1 MFNTSEFIISAVK
14 QEQSPNKQNFNEYV
28 FLGRSNVG
36 KSSLINALCNK
47 KNLARVSANPG
58 KTITLNYYLIDN
70 SFYLVDVPGYGF
82 ANRSKEM
89 TENFGT
95 YIDSYLENNPN
106 LKMCYLLVDTKVGP
120 TSDDVLMYDYLKYMN
135 LPITV
140 IATKA
145 DKVGKTL
152 VARHKKNIE
161 TKLKDAKI
169 VMTSANSK
177 LGIEELRTM
186 FN

>member
-1 MFNTSEFIISAVK
+1 MFQGME
-14 QEQSPNKQNFNEYV
+14 
-28 FLGRSNVG
+28 L
-36 KSSLINALCNK
+36 LIE
-47 KNLARVSANPG
+47 G
-58 KTITLNYYLIDN
+58 
-70 SFYLVDVPGYGF
+70 
-82 ANRSKEM
+82 M
-89 TENFGT
+89 TASFGT

-152 VARHKKNIE
+152 VLRHKKNILA
-161 TKLKDAKI
+161 KLEGANV
-169 VMTSANSK
+169 VMTSASSK
-177 LGIEELRTM
+177 LGIEELRNM